1 MSLKHLVLPLAIFCG
16 VLTASAQEE
25 DKNMFN
31 HLSVGIT
38 AGTPGIGFDVAAPIG
53 NYVQVRAGVAFM
65 PSIKFGTDLDI
76 SDHPNTAD
84 YNIPETVEVEAKVG
98 FTNGKLLFDVFP
110 FKRSSFHITAGAY
123 FGSSAIIKAYNKEDG
138 LLQDIAD
145 YNRDYPDQK
154 IGYELGDYLLTP
166 DDNGNIK
173 AEIKTASFKP
183 YIGLGIGRAVPKK
196 RIGFMFEAGVQ
207 FWGSPKLYCNGDR
220 LTEDDFNG
228 EDGGLMKTL
237 SKITVYP
244 VINFRLCGRIL

>member
-1 MSLKHLVLPLAIFCG
+1 MA
-16 VLTASAQEE
+16 E
-25 DKNMFN
+25 DNKDN
-31 HLSVGIT
+31 
-38 AGTPGIGFDVAAPIG
+38 PG
-53 NYVQVRAGVAFM
+53 NEM
-65 PSIKFGTDLDI
+65 
-76 SDHPNTAD
+76 
-84 YNIPETVEVEAKVG
+84 
-98 FTNGKLLFDVFP
+98 
-110 FKRSSFHITAGAY
+110 
-123 FGSSAIIKAYNKEDG
+123 GS
-138 LLQDIAD
+138 
-145 YNRDYPDQK
+145 
-154 IGYELGDYLLTP
+154 ELGDYRLTP
-166 DDNGNIK
+166 DDKGNIS

>member
-1 MSLKHLVLPLAIFCG
+1 
-16 VLTASAQEE
+16 
-25 DKNMFN
+25 MFN
-31 HLSVGIT
+31 HLSVGVT

-65 PSIKFGTDLDI
+65 PSIKFGTDLDVVEI
-76 SDHPNTAD
+76 PSDFTGQ
-84 YNIPETVEVEAKVG
+84 YPETVEVEAKVG

-110 FKRSSFHITAGAY
+110 FKSSSFHITAGAY

-145 YNRDYPDQK
+145 YNATHPGQE
-154 IGYELGDYLLTP
+154 IGYE
-166 DDNGNIK
+166 
-173 AEIKTASFKP
+173 EIKTASFKP
-183 YIGLGIGRAVPKK
+183 YVGLGFGRAVPKK

-220 LTEDDFNG
+220 LTEEDFNG

-244 VINFRLCGRIL
+244 VINFRICGRIL

>member
-1 MSLKHLVLPLAIFCG
+1 MTLRHLVLPLAILCG
-16 VLTASAQEE
+16 VLTAGAQEK

-31 HLSVGIT
+31 HLSVGVT

-65 PSIKFGTDLDI
+65 PSIKFGTDLDV
-76 SDHPNTAD
+76 SDGSEIAG
-84 YNIPETVEVEAKVG
+84 YKIPETVEVEAKVG

-123 FGSSAIIKAYNKEDG
+123 FGSSAIIKAYNKKDG
-138 LLQDIAD
+138 LLAD
-145 YNRDYPDQK
+145 LAEYNRKNPGNE

-166 DDNGNIK
+166 DDKGNIS

-244 VINFRLCGRIL
+244 VINFRICGRIL

>member
-1 MSLKHLVLPLAIFCG
+1 MTLRHLVLPLAILCG
-16 VLTASAQEE
+16 VLTAGAQEE

-65 PSIKFGTDLDI
+65 PSIKFGTDLDV
-76 SDHPNTAD
+76 SDGSEIAG

-110 FKRSSFHITAGAY
+110 FRRSSFHITAGAY

-138 LLQDIAD
+138 LLAGLAE
-145 YNRDYPDQK
+145 YNKDNPGNE

-166 DDNGNIK
+166 DDEGNIS

-244 VINFRLCGRIL
+244 VINFRICGRIL